1 MLSCAMTFIELQEK
15 FPTEQ
20 SIIAHFRTIRYK
32 NGLLCPHCGST
43 QKVGTR
49 ADQPKLCNCNHCHNT
64 FSIFTGTIFE
74 KSSTNLTK
82 WFYAV
87 HLFLNA
93 KKGISALQLQREI
106 GTTYKTAWR
115 MLKQIRIAM
124 GNENLTKSFEL
135 IVEVDE
141 TYVGGKPRKENNN
154 LQFTTPKPKDTSTT
168 GRGTKKTPVIGI
180 KERGT
185 GRVYARVALPNEEGK
200 KLTGKQ
206 LLAVISAV
214 TKPNTVVMT
223 DDFKGYNIMNHEK
236 TNPEKF
242 THISVCH
249 SLGEFSAGK
258 GLHTN
263 GIESFWA
270 ILKRAI
276 IGNYHHVS
284 TKYLQNYVNE
294 CCFRQNNRGD
304 NAFDKLLLQ
313 SVLAA

>member
-32 NGLLCPHCGST
+32 NGLVCPHCGST

-49 ADQPKLCNCNHCHNT
+49 TDKPKLCNCNRCHNT

-115 MLKQIRIAM
+115 MLKQIRTAM

-141 TYVGGKPRKENNN
+141 TYVGGKPRKQNNN
-154 LQFTTPKPKDTSTT
+154 LKFTTPFPKDTSTT
-168 GRGTKKTPVIGI
+168 GRGTKKTPVIGV

-185 GRVYARVALPNEEGK
+185 GRVYARVAFPNEEGK
-200 KLTGKQ
+200 KLSGKQ

-214 TKPNTVVMT
+214 TKTDTVVMT
-223 DDFKGYNIMNHEK
+223 DDFKGYNIMNHK
-236 TNPEKF
+236 ATNPEKF
-242 THISVCH
+242 THISICH
-249 SLGEFSAGK
+249 SLGEFSAGN

-270 ILKRAI
+270 VFKRAI
-276 IGNYHHVS
+276 IGSYHHVS
-284 TKYLQNYVNE
+284 TKYLQQYVNE
-294 CCFRQNNRGD
+294 CCFRQNNRSD
-304 NAFDKLLLQ
+304 TAFDKLLFQ
-313 SVLAA
+313 SVLEA

>member
-32 NGLLCPHCGST
+32 NGLICPHCGST

-87 HLFLNA
+87 HLILNA

-141 TYVGGKPRKENNN
+141 TYVGGKPRKQNNN
-154 LQFTTPKPKDTSTT
+154 LQFTTPKTKDTSTT
-168 GRGTKKTPVIGI
+168 GRGTKKTPLIGV

-200 KLTGKQ
+200 KLTGIQ
-206 LLAVISAV
+206 LLKVISTV

-284 TKYLQNYVNE
+284 TKYLQSYVNE
-294 CCFRQNNRGD
+294 CCFRQNNRGKT
-304 NAFDKLLLQ
+304 AFDKLLMQ
-313 SVLAA
+313 SVLTA

>member
-1 MLSCAMTFIELQEK
+1 MTFIELQEK

-20 SIIAHFRTIRYK
+20 SIIAHFRTIRYR
-32 NGLLCPHCGST
+32 NGLICPHCGST

-74 KSSTNLTK
+74 KSSTDLKK

-93 KKGISALQLQREI
+93 KKGISALHLQREI

-115 MLKQIRIAM
+115 MLKQIRTAM
-124 GNENLTKSFEL
+124 GNENLEKSFEL

-141 TYVGGKPRKENNN
+141 TYVGGKPRKQNNN
-154 LQFTTPKPKDTSTT
+154 LQFTTPLPKDTSTT
-168 GRGTKKTPVIGI
+168 GRGTKKTPVIGV

-185 GRVYARVALPNEEGK
+185 GRVYARVALPDQNGQ

-206 LLAVISAV
+206 LLSVISAV
-214 TKPNTVVMT
+214 TKPDTVVMT
-223 DDFKGYNIMNHEK
+223 DDFKGYNIMNHK
-236 TNPEKF
+236 VTNPENF

-263 GIESFWA
+263 GIEGFWA
-270 ILKRAI
+270 ILKRSI
-276 IGNYHHVS
+276 IGSYHHVS
-284 TKYLQNYVNE
+284 TKYLQSYVNE

-304 NAFDKLLLQ
+304 NAFDKLLMQ
-313 SVLAA
+313 TVLVA

>member
-124 GNENLTKSFEL
+124 GNENLTKSFEM

>member
-15 FPTEQ
+15 FPTEH
-20 SIIAHFRTIRYK
+20 SIIAHFRTIRYR
-32 NGLLCPHCGST
+32 NGLICPHCGST

-49 ADQPKLCNCNHCHNT
+49 TDQPKLCNCNHCHNT

-74 KSSTNLTK
+74 KTSTDLTK
-82 WFYAV
+82 WFYTV

-115 MLKQIRIAM
+115 MLKQIRTAM

-141 TYVGGKPRKENNN
+141 TYVGGKPRKENKN
-154 LQFTTPKPKDTSTT
+154 LQFTTPMPKDTSTT
-168 GRGTKKTPVIGI
+168 GRGTKKTPVIGV
-180 KERGT
+180 KERET
-185 GRVYARVALPNEEGK
+185 GRVYARVALPDQNGQ

-206 LLAVISAV
+206 LLNVISTV
-214 TKPNTVVMT
+214 TKSDSVVMT
-223 DDFKGYNIMNHEK
+223 DDFRGYNIMNHK
-236 TNPEKF
+236 VTNPENF

-276 IGNYHHVS
+276 IGSYHHVS
-284 TKYLQNYVNE
+284 TKYLQSYVNE
-294 CCFRQNNRGD
+294 CCFRQNNRFID
-304 NAFDKLLLQ
+304 SFDKLLRQ
-313 SVLAA
+313 SVLVS

>member
-1 MLSCAMTFIELQEK
+1 MTFIELQEK

-32 NGLLCPHCGST
+32 NGLICPHCGST

-87 HLFLNA
+87 HLILNA

-141 TYVGGKPRKENNN
+141 TYVGGKPRKQNNN
-154 LQFTTPKPKDTSTT
+154 LQFTTPKTKDTSTT
-168 GRGTKKTPVIGI
+168 GRGTKKTPLIGV

-200 KLTGKQ
+200 KLTGIQ
-206 LLAVISAV
+206 LLKVISTV

-284 TKYLQNYVNE
+284 TKYLQSYVNE
-294 CCFRQNNRGD
+294 CCFRQNNRGKT
-304 NAFDKLLLQ
+304 AFDKLLMQ
-313 SVLAA
+313 SVLTT

>member
-154 LQFTTPKPKDTSTT
+154 LHFTTPKPKDTSTT

-294 CCFRQNNRGD
+294 CCFRQNNR
-304 NAFDKLLLQ
+304 NADAFNNLLKQ
-313 SVLAA
+313 SVLVA

>member
-276 IGNYHHVS
+276 IGDYHHVS

-294 CCFRQNNRGD
+294 CCFRQNNR
-304 NAFDKLLLQ
+304 NADAFNNLLKQ
-313 SVLAA
+313 SVLVA

>member
-1 MLSCAMTFIELQEK
+1 MTFIELQEK

-32 NGLLCPHCGST
+32 NGLVCPHCGST

-49 ADQPKLCNCNHCHNT
+49 TDKPKLCNCNRCHNT

-115 MLKQIRIAM
+115 MLKQIRTAM

-141 TYVGGKPRKENNN
+141 TYVGGKPRKQNNN
-154 LQFTTPKPKDTSTT
+154 LKFTTPFPKDTSTT
-168 GRGTKKTPVIGI
+168 GRGTKKTPVIGV

-185 GRVYARVALPNEEGK
+185 GRVYARVAFPNEEGK
-200 KLTGKQ
+200 KLSGKQ

-214 TKPNTVVMT
+214 TKTDTVVMT
-223 DDFKGYNIMNHEK
+223 DDFKGYNIMNHK
-236 TNPEKF
+236 ATNPEKF
-242 THISVCH
+242 THISICH
-249 SLGEFSAGK
+249 SLGEFSAGN

-270 ILKRAI
+270 VFKRAI
-276 IGNYHHVS
+276 IGSYHHVS
-284 TKYLQNYVNE
+284 TKYLQQYVNE
-294 CCFRQNNRGD
+294 CCFRQNNRSD
-304 NAFDKLLLQ
+304 TAFDKLLFQ
-313 SVLAA
+313 SVLEA

>member
-1 MLSCAMTFIELQEK
+1 MLSCAMTFIKLQEK
-15 FPTEQ
+15 FPTEL

-32 NGLLCPHCGST
+32 NRLVCPHCKST
-43 QKVGTR
+43 QQVGLRT
-49 ADQPKLCNCNHCHNT
+49 DQPKLCNCNHCHNT

-74 KSSTNLTK
+74 KSSTDLKK
-82 WFYAV
+82 WFFAV
-87 HLFLNA
+87 HLVLNT

-115 MLKQIRIAM
+115 MLKQIHLAM
-124 GNENLTKSFEL
+124 SNENLEKSFEL

-168 GRGTKKTPVIGI
+168 GRGTKKTPVIGV

-263 GIESFWA
+263 GIEDR
-270 ILKRAI
+270 K
-276 IGNYHHVS
+276 
-284 TKYLQNYVNE
+284 
-294 CCFRQNNRGD
+294 
-304 NAFDKLLLQ
+304 
-313 SVLAA
+313 SVV

>member
-180 KERGT
+180 KERET

-200 KLTGKQ
+200 KITGKKLELVT
-206 LLAVISAV
+206 LL
-214 TKPNTVVMT
+214 
-223 DDFKGYNIMNHEK
+223 
-236 TNPEKF
+236 
-242 THISVCH
+242 
-249 SLGEFSAGK
+249 
-258 GLHTN
+258 
-263 GIESFWA
+263 
-270 ILKRAI
+270 
-276 IGNYHHVS
+276 
-284 TKYLQNYVNE
+284 
-294 CCFRQNNRGD
+294 
-304 NAFDKLLLQ
+304 
-313 SVLAA
+313 

>member
-1 MLSCAMTFIELQEK
+1 MTFIELQEK

-32 NGLLCPHCGST
+32 NGLVCPHCGST

-115 MLKQIRIAM
+115 MLKQIRTAM

-141 TYVGGKPRKENNN
+141 TYVGGKPRKQNNN
-154 LQFTTPKPKDTSTT
+154 LKFTTPFPKDTSTT
-168 GRGTKKTPVIGI
+168 GRGTKKTPVIGV

-185 GRVYARVALPNEEGK
+185 GRVYARVAFPNEEGK
-200 KLTGKQ
+200 KLSGKQ

-223 DDFKGYNIMNHEK
+223 DDFKGYNIMNHK
-236 TNPEKF
+236 ATNPEKF
-242 THISVCH
+242 THISICH
-249 SLGEFSAGK
+249 SLGEFSAGN

-270 ILKRAI
+270 VFKRAI
-276 IGNYHHVS
+276 IGSYHHVS
-284 TKYLQNYVNE
+284 TKYLQQYVNE
-294 CCFRQNNRGD
+294 CCFRQNNRSD
-304 NAFDKLLLQ
+304 TAFDKLLFQ
-313 SVLAA
+313 SVLEA

>member
-15 FPTEQ
+15 FPTEL
-20 SIIAHFRTIRYK
+20 SIITHFRTIRYR
-32 NGLLCPHCGST
+32 NGPVCPHCGST
-43 QKVGTR
+43 QKVRTR
-49 ADQPKLCNCNHCHNT
+49 TGQPKLCNCNRCHNT
-64 FSIFTGTIFE
+64 FSIFTGTIFK
-74 KSSTNLTK
+74 KSSTDLTK

-87 HLFLNA
+87 HLFMNA

-115 MLKQIRIAM
+115 MLKQIRTAM

-168 GRGTKKTPVIGI
+168 GRGTKKTPVISV

-200 KLTGKQ
+200 KLTGNQ
-206 LLAVISAV
+206 LLKVISTV

-223 DDFKGYNIMNHEK
+223 DDFKGYNIMNHK
-236 TNPEKF
+236 ATNPEKL
-242 THISVCH
+242 THISICH

-276 IGNYHHVS
+276 IGSYHHVS

-294 CCFRQNNRGD
+294 CCFRQNNLSD
-304 NAFDKLLLQ
+304 SAFDKLLIQ

>member
-15 FPTEQ
+15 FPTEH

-32 NGLLCPHCGST
+32 NGLICPHCGST

-115 MLKQIRIAM
+115 MLKQIRTAM

-154 LQFTTPKPKDTSTT
+154 LHFTTPKPKDTSTT

-180 KERGT
+180 KERRT

-206 LLAVISAV
+206 LLTVISAV

-263 GIESFWA
+263 GIEGLWA
-270 ILKRAI
+270 ILKRSI
-276 IGNYHHVS
+276 IGSYHHVS
-284 TKYLQNYVNE
+284 TKYLQSYVNE
-294 CCFRQNNRGD
+294 CCFRQNNRFVD
-304 NAFDKLLLQ
+304 SFDKLLWQ
-313 SVLAA
+313 SVLVV